1 MRSSTSTKR
10 LATRDGFYDDLKRR
24 IQKRLRSLFVSAAFI
39 AGSAVATAAQTTP
52 VPLVSSTVAG
62 GSGSTTLT
70 GLPTTSTTDAT
81 FSFDFF
87 GDLGGGAGETLA
99 VRLDGVLVG
108 TVDVISANTPGQ
120 DCSPAN
126 VPPATVANTS
136 IIVPQATLLPLIS
149 DGQIVVSYQATAG
162 VNNTCPPLLGA
173 PNGSSFGVSGSLTYT
188 GPVVVVPPAAGA
200 ASASVSRFLGSR
212 ARSLVQNQPDVV
224 RFVDGRTAG
233 NFNAQVTRGN
243 GNLDFLTGANGPF
256 WASLQGSWSDDTAGD
271 QSYVLGS
278 FGGHTH
284 IGSNAIVGAMLQI
297 DYAERSETGV
307 ADTEG
312 TGWLVGPYFAAQ
324 LGNHPLYLDGRL
336 LYGTTDNAITPS
348 GAAKDKFDGERWL
361 ATLGLEGKI
370 QANNLAIFPGIDIS
384 YVKDG
389 QDAYVDSTSALIA
402 AQNVEQTEVAF
413 GLDFE
418 TPMSGTAGDMVL
430 TWGASGIW
438 SETNGSGPSAAIVQ
452 FDDGWRGRLDLGF
465 RYEGS
470 VGLRSDANAFVDG
483 LGNGEES
490 YGLSFTV
497 GFTF

>member
-1 MRSSTSTKR
+1 MRLSKSSTTLAILCCFCRVSKR
-10 LATRDGFYDDLKRR
+10 VIRNQLS
-24 IQKRLRSLFVSAAFI
+24 ILFISGAFV
-39 AGSAVATAAQTTP
+39 AGSAVAAAAQTTP
-52 VPLVSSTVAG
+52 VPLVFSTANGG
-62 GSGSTTLT
+62 GSGTTTLT
-70 GLPTTSTTDAT
+70 GLPTTTTTDAT
-81 FSFDFF
+81 LSLDAF
-87 GDLGGGAGETLA
+87 GDLDFTGVETLA
-99 VRLDGVLVG
+99 VRLDGVLVATITG
-108 TVDVISANTPGQ
+108 TPSCTGPGPV
-120 DCSPAN
+120 S
-126 VPPATVANTS
+126 NTS
-136 IIVPQATLLPLIS
+136 INVTQAVLTPLIA
-149 DGQIVVSYQATAG
+149 DGQIVVSYQASAG
-162 VNNTCPPLLGA
+162 VQQVGCPALLGA
-173 PNGSSFGVSGSLTYT
+173 PPNASFGVSGSLTYT

-297 DYAERSETGV
+297 DYAERSETGI

-370 QANNLAIFPGIDIS
+370 QANNLAIFPGIDVS

>member
-1 MRSSTSTKR
+1 
-10 LATRDGFYDDLKRR
+10 
-24 IQKRLRSLFVSAAFI
+24 
-39 AGSAVATAAQTTP
+39 
-52 VPLVSSTVAG
+52 
-62 GSGSTTLT
+62 
-70 GLPTTSTTDAT
+70 
-81 FSFDFF
+81 
-87 GDLGGGAGETLA
+87 
-99 VRLDGVLVG
+99 
-108 TVDVISANTPGQ
+108 
-120 DCSPAN
+120 
-126 VPPATVANTS
+126 
-136 IIVPQATLLPLIS
+136 
-149 DGQIVVSYQATAG
+149 
-162 VNNTCPPLLGA
+162 
-173 PNGSSFGVSGSLTYT
+173 
-188 GPVVVVPPAAGA
+188 
-200 ASASVSRFLGSR
+200 
-212 ARSLVQNQPDVV
+212 LVQNQPDVV

-297 DYAERSETGV
+297 DYAERSEAGV

-370 QANNLAIFPGIDIS
+370 QANNLTIFPGIDVS